1 MRRFATIGLVLAAAA
16 CTEQATAP
24 GDCPDFCPGGQI
36 VIQDS
41 IFTTIIERDS
51 SYRGYLQPY
60 QADAMTAADLP
71 GVQSRP
77 YFLLDK
83 MLTRVRPSGTDTTTV
98 PIFADSSRLRVT
110 IVRKDTSATNLQ
122 LKLYA
127 LPLTVDS
134 LSTFAS
140 LDSYF
145 SGAALDSVN
154 VSDLLARPLIG
165 DTATLR
171 AWGDSIRTD
180 SAGHVLQVSRS
191 DSAFH
196 IYFSLDTLQAPF
208 VVADSGQLA
217 FGVRVTSDSAVSVGL
232 GANESISNGPVMEWF
247 YHFTPPDSTTAKRD
261 STLRAPTVDNFV
273 FDPPVQ
279 PLDSNLAV
287 GGAPSA
293 RSLLRVNFP
302 AFLHD
307 SLDVVRA
314 TLILVPSG
322 PVAGAAS
329 DSFSIVVRPLLT
341 DLGGKS
347 PMSTEVAGS
356 VRIHPGV
363 VDTVRIELTDL
374 VRSWAIDTTLTTAF
388 ILGHSPEASSFTEIR
403 FFSSRTP
410 AFRPALHVTYVKRF
424 PFGEP

>member
-1 MRRFATIGLVLAAAA
+1 MRRLVVCGLTIAAAA

-24 GDCPDFCPGGQI
+24 GACPDFCPGGQI
-36 VIQDS
+36 VVRDT
-41 IFTTIIERDS
+41 IFTSIIERDS

-60 QADAMTAADLP
+60 QADAMAAADVP

-83 MLTRVRPSGTDTTTV
+83 MFTRIRPSGTDTTTV
-98 PIFADSSRLRVT
+98 PIVVDSSRLRVT
-110 IVRKDTSATNLQ
+110 ITRKDRSATNLQ

-134 LSTFAS
+134 LSTYAG

-145 SGAALDSVN
+145 AAPAVDSVN
-154 VSDLLARPLIG
+154 VSDLLSRPFIS
-165 DTATLR
+165 DTATVR

-180 SAGHVLQVSRS
+180 SAGHVLVVARA
-191 DSAFH
+191 DSAYQ
-196 IYFSLDTLQAPF
+196 IYFSLDTVQAPF
-208 VVADSGQLA
+208 SAPDSGQLA
-217 FGVRVTSDSAVSVGL
+217 FGVRVAADSAVSIGL
-232 GANESISNGPVMEWF
+232 GTNESVSNGPVIEWF
-247 YHFTPPDSTTAKRD
+247 YHFTPPDSVTPKRD
-261 STLRAPTVDNFV
+261 STLRSPSVDNFV

-293 RSLLRVNFP
+293 RSLIRVNMP

-314 TLILVPSG
+314 TLILVPAG
-322 PVAGAAS
+322 PVAGVAS
-329 DSFSIVVRPLLT
+329 DSFEIIVRPVLA

-347 PMSTEVAGS
+347 PMSTEVAGR

-363 VDTVRIELTDL
+363 VDTVRIEVTDL
-374 VRSWAIDTTLTTAF
+374 VRSWGIDTTLATAF
-388 ILGHSPEASSFTEIR
+388 ILGHSPEADSFSEIR

-410 AFRPALHVTYVKRF
+410 AFRPALQVTYVKRF

>member
-1 MRRFATIGLVLAAAA
+1 MRRFATIGLVAVAAA
-16 CTEQATAP
+16 CTEQTTAP

-36 VIQDS
+36 VIHDT
-41 IFTTIIERDS
+41 IFTAIIGRDS
-51 SYRGYLQPY
+51 SFRGYLQPY
-60 QADAMTAADLP
+60 QAEAMAATEAP

-83 MLTRVRPSGTDTTTV
+83 MITRVRPSGTDTATV
-98 PIFADSSRLRVT
+98 PIFADSSRLRIT
-110 IVRKDTSATNLQ
+110 IVRRDKNAANLQ

-127 LPLTVDS
+127 LPVTVDS
-134 LSTFAS
+134 LETFAS
-140 LDSYF
+140 LDTYF
-145 SGAALDSVN
+145 QGPAVDSVN

-165 DTATLR
+165 DTATVR

-180 SAGHVLQVSRS
+180 SAGHVLVVARS
-191 DSAFH
+191 DSAFQ

-217 FGVRVTSDSAVSVGL
+217 FGVRVASDSAVSVRL
-232 GANESISNGPVMEWF
+232 GANESVSNGPVIEWF
-247 YHFTPPDSTTAKRD
+247 YHFTPPDSVTPKID
-261 STLRAPTVDNFV
+261 STLRVPSIDNFV

-302 AFLHD
+302 EFLHD

-322 PVAGAAS
+322 PVAGAPS

-341 DLGGKS
+341 DLGAKS

-363 VDTVRIELTDL
+363 VDTVKIELTDL
-374 VRSWAIDTTLTTAF
+374 VRSWSIDTSLTTAF
-388 ILGHSPEASSFTEIR
+388 ILGHSPEAASFTEIR